1 MSNSFSL
8 FVLRLHFN
16 LTNLS
21 IKIILNI
28 TKADRVIS
36 KYQKRVFLL
45 ECIFDKSVDSEVK
58 EFKTFLFTEKILH
71 SESQHKIL
79 TDA

>member
-1 MSNSFSL
+1 MLTRENFSIFAMPVGKINKVSNSFAV

-36 KYQKRVFLL
+36 KYQKGVF
-45 ECIFDKSVDSEVK
+45 IGMHF
-58 EFKTFLFTEKILH
+58 
-71 SESQHKIL
+71 
-79 TDA
+79 

>member
-1 MSNSFSL
+1 M
-8 FVLRLHFN
+8 RLHFN

-58 EFKTFLFTEKILH
+58 EFKTFLFMEEILH
-71 SESQHKIL
+71 FESQHKIL